1 MLRPDTG
8 ARVGGRVN
16 EHLVVT
22 HVVRET
28 MEENRLITY
37 IVERRLD
44 LRPAHVRMIA
54 HPGSVDEWFWP
65 GQWTHSRRVGRRAS
79 YARARAQNTPDLGA
93 TVTQHG
99 VGRWRA
105 YRRLHARSPRASPSL
120 SVMPSLGATRC
131 RPSTRG
137 SAAGLAVAVARGAR
151 RCCCQAAPAP
161 AGL

>member
-54 HPGSVDEWFWP
+54 HPALLTSGF
-65 GQWTHSRRVGRRAS
+65 GRAS
-79 YARARAQNTPDLGA
+79 GRTHAESEVVPATPAPAHRTRLIWPRPSPNTAWAVGAHIGGLPPPGLPHSARLEAP
-93 TVTQHG
+93 
-99 VGRWRA
+99 
-105 YRRLHARSPRASPSL
+105 
-120 SVMPSLGATRC
+120 GATRT
-131 RPSTRG
+131 RPHPR
-137 SAAGLAVAVARGAR
+137 RDAR
-151 RCCCQAAPAP
+151 RGRA
-161 AGL
+161 

>member
-8 ARVGGRVN
+8 ARVGGRVS

-65 GQWTHSRRVGRRAS
+65 GQWTHSRRVGSRAS
-79 YARARAQNTPDLGA
+79 YAPAPAQNTPDLGA

-105 YRRLHARSPRASPSL
+105 YRRATPAGAPTLGAPGGARSHQNSTPPPPGRTQGP
-120 SVMPSLGATRC
+120 GA
-131 RPSTRG
+131 
-137 SAAGLAVAVARGAR
+137 
-151 RCCCQAAPAP
+151 
-161 AGL
+161 

>member
-65 GQWTHSRRVGRRAS
+65 GQWTHSRRVGSRAS

-105 YRRLHARSPRASPSL
+105 CQPQCGPPRGLDPPPFSPPLPLPPAL
-120 SVMPSLGATRC
+120 
-131 RPSTRG
+131 RPPPT
-137 SAAGLAVAVARGAR
+137 
-151 RCCCQAAPAP
+151 
-161 AGL
+161 

>member
-8 ARVGGRVN
+8 ARVGGRVS

-54 HPGSVDEWFWP
+54 HPGSVDEWF
-65 GQWTHSRRVGRRAS
+65 GRAS
-79 YARARAQNTPDLGA
+79 GRTHAESEVVPA
-93 TVTQHG
+93 T
-99 VGRWRA
+99 
-105 YRRLHARSPRASPSL
+105 
-120 SVMPSLGATRC
+120 
-131 RPSTRG
+131 
-137 SAAGLAVAVARGAR
+137 
-151 RCCCQAAPAP
+151 PAP
-161 AGL
+161 AHRTRLTWAPPSPNTP